1 MDKQHDIEQAA
12 ACRRL
17 WAAVLSEAIA
27 ALKTWRN
34 GGKHVLEGRKAET
47 WLLHADTCGPGSFEW
62 VCSVLDLDPVAVRD
76 RLRRQ
81 YPARSANRAERL
93 AEAE

>member
-1 MDKQHDIEQAA
+1 MDKQRDIEQAA

-17 WAAVLSEAIA
+17 WAAVLSEAIT
-27 ALKTWRN
+27 ALKAWRN
-34 GGKHVLEGRKAET
+34 GGKQVLEGRKAET

-81 YPARSANRAERL
+81 YPVRSANRAERL
-93 AEAE
+93 AEVA

>member
-1 MDKQHDIEQAA
+1 MDKQSNIEQVA

-17 WAAVLSEAIA
+17 WAAVLAEAIA
-27 ALKTWRN
+27 TLKAWRN
-34 GGKHVLEGRKAET
+34 GGKQVLEGRKAEA
-47 WLLHADTCGPGSFEW
+47 WLMHAETSGPGSFEW
-62 VCSVLDLDPVAVRD
+62 VCCVLDLDPVAVRD

-93 AEAE
+93 AEAA

>member
-1 MDKQHDIEQAA
+1 MDEQSNIEQAA

-27 ALKTWRN
+27 ALKVWRN
-34 GGKHVLEGRKAET
+34 SGKHVLEGRKAET